1 MSTAPTRNDGAGTRP
16 AGAERAG
23 PPRVGPK
30 PAAPP
35 APTHAVPALLG
46 ALAVLGG
53 TMAIPPM
60 ISGSSWFWPTAEVV
74 LVIWLVGVG
83 ARLARVPVAA
93 VIALQAAAAA
103 IAVTALFTARGWG
116 GVIPN
121 GAVLQEAGDLL
132 DGAWTQIRTSVS
144 PAPSSPELTFLIC
157 LSVAATAFIV
167 DLIITV
173 GRAPALIALPLL
185 CLYAVPASIDVTLL
199 PWEAFAF
206 PAVLYAMVLVADGL
220 SGRRAS
226 AGAGLAQV
234 GSGLVLACVATVI
247 AIVAADSVT
256 GVGTAGR
263 LPRTGTGASTGI
275 GLSPFTSLEGNLQ
288 RGDPV
293 DLLRVSGLPEPE
305 YLRTIGLQQWTPN
318 EGWSVD
324 RLEDGPLPL
333 QPIST
338 GQTQVTVTPLAYR
351 DVFLPVYNGI
361 RSLDGVDQS
370 WSFDRAL
377 ESVHRGEAVTPGPY
391 QVTAILSTPS
401 ADELRADTVIG
412 GENLLATGDLRP
424 EVIALATEVTAAA
437 PTPFD
442 KAAALVSYFTDPAN
456 GFTYSLD
463 VPTGT
468 SGDKL
473 LDFLELK
480 RGFCEQYASAMA
492 VMLRAV
498 GVPARVAVGF
508 TQGRPDAAGDY
519 VITSNDAHAW
529 VEVPFAQ
536 AGWVEF
542 DPTPLGGGQG
552 GQQGFTSAAGQATPT
567 PTTSAATTAAQSEL
581 ELGGNQVPTAA
592 ATTAAGSAAGTGAD
606 DGPIV
611 PAGVWWVLAVLVAA
625 GGALA
630 GPTLVRRR
638 RRDRRLALADAG
650 GPEGAA
656 AAWREIED
664 LAVDHGIALDPAQ
677 SARSCANRLA
687 KTARLSETGRAQLRA
702 VVSAA
707 EQGWYAGESP
717 ASPASPGG
725 VAVAEPTTVTST
737 ATGPVATS
745 TATGP
750 TAGSGSPLG
759 EAARTLAVEL
769 GHAAPLSLTERLIP
783 RSVRPAWWRD

>member
-1 MSTAPTRNDGAGTRP
+1 M
-16 AGAERAG
+16 
-23 PPRVGPK
+23 
-30 PAAPP
+30 
-35 APTHAVPALLG
+35 PALLG

-53 TMAIPPM
+53 TLAIPPM

-83 ARLARVPVAA
+83 ARLARIPIAA
-93 VIALQAAAAA
+93 VIAMQAAAAA

-121 GAVLQEAGDLL
+121 GAVLQEAGELL

-144 PAPSSPELTFLIC
+144 PAPSSPELSFLIC
-157 LSVAATAFIV
+157 VSVAATAFVV
-167 DLIITV
+167 DLLITAC
-173 GRAPALIALPLL
+173 RAPALVALPLL
-185 CLYAVPASIDVTLL
+185 CLYAVPASIDVSLL
-199 PWEAFAF
+199 PWPAFAI
-206 PAVLYAMVLVADGL
+206 PAVLYALVLVADGL
-220 SGRRAS
+220 SGRG
-226 AGAGLAQV
+226 AGAGARAAQA

-247 AIVAADSVT
+247 ALVVADSVT
-256 GVGTAGR
+256 GVGTTGR

-288 RGDPV
+288 RGEPV
-293 DLLRVSGLPEPE
+293 DLLRVSGLPQPE
-305 YLRTIGLQQWTPN
+305 YLRTVGLQQWTPN

-324 RLEDGPLPL
+324 QLDDGPLPL
-333 QPIST
+333 QPIT
-338 GQTQVTVTPLAYR
+338 VGETQVTVTPLDYR
-351 DVFLPVYNGI
+351 DIFLPVYNGV
-361 RSLDGVDQS
+361 RSLQGVDQG
-370 WSFDRAL
+370 WSFDSAL
-377 ESVHRGEAVTPGPY
+377 ESVHRAEAVTPDPY

-401 ADELRADTVIG
+401 ADELRTDSVTG
-412 GENLLATGDLRP
+412 GSDLLDTGDLRP
-424 EVIALATEVTAAA
+424 EVIARATEITAGATTA
-437 PTPFD
+437 FD
-442 KAAALVSYFTDPAN
+442 KASALVSYFTDPAN

-468 SGDKL
+468 TGDKL
-473 LDFLELK
+473 LDFLDLK
-480 RGFCEQYASAMA
+480 QGFCEQYASAMA

-508 TQGRPDAAGDY
+508 TQGRLDASGDY

-529 VEVPFAQ
+529 VEVPFSE

-552 GQQGFTSAAGQATPT
+552 GQQGFTTASGEPTPT
-567 PTTSAATTAAQSEL
+567 PTASAATSAPQTEQ
-581 ELGGNQVPTAA
+581 ELGANRAPTAA
-592 ATTAAGSAAGTGAD
+592 ATTSAGSAAASGAD

-611 PAGVWWVLAVLVAA
+611 PAGVWWALAVLLVI

-638 RRDRRLALADAG
+638 RRDQRLATADAG
-650 GPEGAA
+650 GPGAAA

-687 KTARLSETGRAQLRA
+687 KSAKLSETGRAQLRA

-707 EQGWYAGESP
+707 EQGWYAGDAPTVTPSVGRV
-717 ASPASPGG
+717 S
-725 VAVAEPTTVTST
+725 VAERTTPTVPST
-737 ATGPVATS
+737 T
-745 TATGP
+745 
-750 TAGSGSPLG
+750 TAGSSSPMG
-759 EAARTLAVEL
+759 DAARTLAVDL
-769 GHAAPLSLTERLIP
+769 GHAAPLSLSERLVP
-783 RSVRPAWWRD
+783 RSVRPAWWRG